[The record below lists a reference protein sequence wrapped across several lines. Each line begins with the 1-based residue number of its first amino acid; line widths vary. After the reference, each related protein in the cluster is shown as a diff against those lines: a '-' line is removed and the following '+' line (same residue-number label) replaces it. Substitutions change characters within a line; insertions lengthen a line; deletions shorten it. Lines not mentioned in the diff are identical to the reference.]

1 MKSFQ
6 FEISSAVGTADNAVG
21 MLVREASKSK
31 SEVVLE
37 CNGKTGDA
45 KRLFSV
51 KGMNL
56 KQGDNIAVL
65 IEGED
70 ESHTAEALENFFREN
85 L

>member
-6 FEISSAVGTADNAVG
+6 YEITNSIGMSDNAVG
-21 MLVREASKSK
+21 MLVREASKTN

-37 CNGKTGDA
+37 CNGRTGNA

-51 KGMNL
+51 KGMNI
-56 KQGDNIAVL
+56 KSGDNVAVL
-65 IEGED
+65 VEGDD
-70 ESHTAEALENFFREN
+70 ETRTAENLEKFFHEN